1 MVIIIRKFIL
11 LIFSSIFI
19 LHSLLNMC
27 WRQLSKCSREQNDS
41 NFSSSGLN
49 CAIHSKN
56 FLIANISL
64 IFTHTHTSVLYHKT
78 IFIRNL
84 IIQVNFS
91 VSQKGQLC
99 VLLQKSISILHIL
112 SAFAAAVLIALLRCF
127 CRRIENCSSRFVL
140 FGYGSMLSICL

>member
-41 NFSSSGLN
+41 NFSSSWLN

-64 IFTHTHTSVLYHKT
+64 IFTHTHTCTLSYKTVFIKSSNYPSSFLSVTERSAMCPFAEIYLHSSY
-78 IFIRNL
+78 L
-84 IIQVNFS
+84 I
-91 VSQKGQLC
+91 
-99 VLLQKSISILHIL
+99 
-112 SAFAAAVLIALLRCF
+112 CF
-127 CRRIENCSSRFVL
+127 CCCSINCSASL
-140 FGYGSMLSICL
+140 LLSQN